1 MATEFVSDAAELLI
15 IAMREAGIGPE
26 VCGKVA
32 QQWQDSVVRN
42 WAGDRVYIGSNPAQV
57 QRART
62 RRDAAIVRDW
72 MAGERLAALS
82 RKYGITRQR
91 AYQIVRDSLGEAQ
104 LSSALP

>member
-15 IAMREAGIGPE
+15 VAMREAGIGPE

-42 WAGDRVYIGSNPAQV
+42 WGGDRIYIGSSPAQV

-72 MAGERLAALS
+72 RAGERLAALS
-82 RKYGITRQR
+82 RKYGISRQR
-91 AYQIVRDSLGEAQ
+91 VYRIIENSQGAAQ
-104 LSSALP
+104 LSTALP

>member
-32 QQWQDSVVRN
+32 QQWQDNVVRN
-42 WAGDRVYIGSNPAQV
+42 WGGDRIYIGSNPAQV

-82 RKYGITRQR
+82 RKYGISRQHVYR
-91 AYQIVRDSLGEAQ
+91 IIDNSQGAAQ
-104 LSSALP
+104 LSPALP